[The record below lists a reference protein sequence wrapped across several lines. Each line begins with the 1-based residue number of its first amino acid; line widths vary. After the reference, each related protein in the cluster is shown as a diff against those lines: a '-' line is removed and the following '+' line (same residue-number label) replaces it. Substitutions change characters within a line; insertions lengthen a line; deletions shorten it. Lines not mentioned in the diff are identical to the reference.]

1 MAPGN
6 LRNLNRRV
14 FGLRWS
20 CSVQI
25 LRVRIQVSCNPRSC
39 EFSVHRFIHVTTKT
53 TYFSTTSIYL
63 RESLLLKIAR
73 ENKEK
78 DESEKVKPLNNA
90 DKERVG

>member
-1 MAPGN
+1 M
-6 LRNLNRRV
+6 LRPD
-14 FGLRWS
+14 S
-20 CSVQI
+20 PSAYPSVLQSTISWILGPQI
-25 LRVRIQVSCNPRSC
+25 YPRDN
-39 EFSVHRFIHVTTKT
+39 EDYN
-53 TYFSTTSIYL
+53 YFSTTSIYL